1 MKAERQP
8 RRQGSTPRVVVVI
21 PARGGS
27 KGIPRKNLRHV
38 GGLPLVGRAIQT
50 AKAAGSVGAV
60 FVSTDDAE
68 IAAAAARY
76 GAEVIERPAELGA
89 DDTSSEAVL
98 LHALD
103 VMATRGVE
111 PELTAFV
118 QCTAPLI
125 TSADIDGVVAAL
137 DRESADSAFAAAG
150 FHGFLWKTD
159 ASQGARGVNHSH
171 TERKRRQDLSPTYL
185 EAGSVYVFRT
195 SGFRAS
201 RHRFFGRIA
210 VFEIPVSRCVEVD
223 DEADIELAEALLRGV
238 AATAAN
244 ESLPQQIGALV
255 MDFDGVLTDNR
266 VVVFSDGQEAVA
278 CSRAD
283 GMGIGRLAAR
293 GLPML
298 ILSAE
303 KNPVVDAR
311 ASKLGIACRA
321 GVTDKRAVLEKWLAE
336 MSVVPRDC
344 VYVGNDVNDL
354 ACMQYVGCG
363 VAVADA
369 HPDVLR
375 AASLVLRS
383 EGGRGAVRELT
394 DLIEQRLAGGAPCP
408 QA

>member
-1 MKAERQP
+1 
-8 RRQGSTPRVVVVI
+8 
-21 PARGGS
+21 
-27 KGIPRKNLRHV
+27 
-38 GGLPLVGRAIQT
+38 VGRAIQA
-50 AKAAGSVGAV
+50 AKASSSVRAV
-60 FVSTDDAE
+60 YVSTDDAE
-68 IAAAAARY
+68 IAAVAKQY
-76 GAEVIERPAELGA
+76 GAEVVERPAELGA

-103 VMATRGVE
+103 LMASRAEE

-118 QCTAPLI
+118 QCTAPLV

-137 DRESADSAFAAAG
+137 DAESADSAFAAAG
-150 FHGFLWKTD
+150 FHGFLWTTD
-159 ASQGARGVNHSH
+159 ASLGARGVNHKHS
-171 TERKRRQDLSPTYL
+171 ERKRRQDCAPTYL

-195 SGFRAS
+195 SGFRAA

-210 VFEIPVSRCVEVD
+210 VYEIPVSRCVEID
-223 DEADIELAEALLRGV
+223 DEADIELAEALVGRV
-238 AATAAN
+238 AAAGASTR
-244 ESLPQQIGALV
+244 LPARIGALV

-283 GMGIGRLAAR
+283 GMGIGRLAAK

-298 ILSAE
+298 ILSSE

-311 ASKLGIACRA
+311 ASKLGVACLA
-321 GVTDKRAVLEKWLAE
+321 GVTDKRAVLEQWLADK
-336 MSVVPRDC
+336 SVAARDC
-344 VYVGNDVNDL
+344 VFVGNDVNDL
-354 ACMQYVGCG
+354 ACMQYVGCS

-375 AASLVLRS
+375 VASLVLRS

-394 DLIEQRLAGGAPCP
+394 DLIEQRLAGGAACQP
-408 QA
+408 A

>member
-8 RRQGSTPRVVVVI
+8 RRQGSTPRVAVII

-27 KGIPRKNLRHV
+27 KGIPRKNLRYV
-38 GGLPLVGRAIQT
+38 GGVPLVGRAIQT
-50 AKAAGSVGAV
+50 AKAASSVGAV
-60 FVSTDDAE
+60 FVSTDDTE
-68 IAAAAARY
+68 IAAAAKTY
-76 GAEVIERPAELGA
+76 GAEVIERPSELGA

-103 VMATRGVE
+103 VMAARGEE

-125 TSADIDGVVAAL
+125 TSADIDGVVTAL
-137 DRESADSAFAAAG
+137 DAESADSAFAAAG
-150 FHGFLWKTD
+150 FHGFLWKID
-159 ASQGARGVNHSH
+159 ASGARGVNHAH

-195 SGFRAS
+195 SGFRAA

-210 VFEIPVSRCVEVD
+210 VYEIPVSRCVEID
-223 DEADIELAEALLRGV
+223 DEADIGLAEALLGRVGTE
-238 AATAAN
+238 AAS
-244 ESLPQQIGALV
+244 ESLPRRIGALV

-266 VVVFSDGQEAVA
+266 VMVSSDGQEAVA

-311 ASKLGIACRA
+311 ASKLGVACRA
-321 GVTDKRAVLEKWLAE
+321 GVTDKRGVLEKWLAE
-336 MSVVPRDC
+336 KSVSPRDC

-375 AASLVLRS
+375 AAALVLRS
-383 EGGRGAVRELT
+383 DGGRGAVRELT
-394 DLIEQRLAGGAPCP
+394 DMIERRLAGGAPCP